1 MKGRYKTTKRTTA
14 RRVHE
19 ARDGVGDRVLKARIK
34 CGLSQHALAK
44 HAGVDRKTIN
54 RIENGHF
61 SPSLDTLLRVCL
73 VVDQTPS
80 RLLKGI
86 AL

>member
-1 MKGRYKTTKRTTA
+1 MKGTFKTKPATRKIAAMRDDVGE
-14 RRVHE
+14 RVLE
-19 ARDGVGDRVLKARIK
+19 ARVRRGM
-34 CGLSQHALAK
+34 SQQALAK
-44 HAGVDRKTIN
+44 QAGVDRKTIN

-61 SPSLDTLLRVCL
+61 SPSIETLLRVCY
-73 VVDQTPS
+73 VVDLTPS